1 MVQHGYQYKN
11 YLLIYDHMYDVQM
24 PYPYEYTLSHLPDDI
39 VRYIYQY
46 LPVQDIVNGLML
58 NSHMATAISHGFH
71 LYGNS
76 LVLYGSRSVYH
87 MSNVLIRYEG
97 CMSAGCIDSII
108 YSNRDRDVVNKPYW
122 SVINSILHKPGMGS
136 RSYSIL
142 DDHIYRH
149 IGVSVIGLAI
159 RYNYDYN
166 SVISTCIVVNRQ
178 ESYNITYT
186 STHHYHGSSYTNI
199 LIDRLRSNTISSRE
213 IVILA
218 RRRVIDYDHIDDVR
232 SDLCN
237 SLL

>member
-11 YLLIYDHMYDVQM
+11 YLLIYDHICDVQM
-24 PYPYEYTLSHLPDDI
+24 LYLYEYTISTLPDDVI
-39 VRYIYQY
+39 RYIYQY

-76 LVLYGSRSVYH
+76 LILYGNRSVDH
-87 MSNVLIRYEG
+87 MIDVLIRYEG
-97 CMSAGCIDSII
+97 CMSASCIDSII
-108 YSNRDRDVVNKPYW
+108 YSNRDRDIVNKPYC
-122 SVINSILHKPGMGS
+122 SVIISLLYKLGIGSI
-136 RSYSIL
+136 SYSIL

-149 IGVSVIGLAI
+149 IGVSVIGLTI

-166 SVISTCIVVNRQ
+166 SVISRCIIVTRQ

-186 STHHYHGSSYTNI
+186 SSYHYHGSSYINI

-213 IVILA
+213 IAILA
-218 RRRVIDYDHIDDVR
+218 RRHVIDYDHIDDVR

>member
-1 MVQHGYQYKN
+1 MVQHGYLYKN
-11 YLLIYDHMYDVQM
+11 YLLIYDHMQDVQM
-24 PYPYEYTLSHLPDDI
+24 LNTYRHTTSALPDDI

-76 LVLYGSRSVYH
+76 LVLYGSGSVYH
-87 MSNVLIRYEG
+87 MINVLMRYEG
-97 CMSAGCIDSII
+97 CMSTSCIDSII

-122 SVINSILHKPGMGS
+122 SVINSILRRLGMGS
-136 RSYSIL
+136 ISYSIL
-142 DDHIYRH
+142 EDHLYRH
-149 IGVSVIGLAI
+149 TGVSVIGLAI
-159 RYNYDYN
+159 QYNYDYSSIN
-166 SVISTCIVVNRQ
+166 TRCIIDTRQ

-199 LIDRLRSNTISSRE
+199 LIDRLRNNTISSRE

-218 RRRVIDYDHIDDVR
+218 RRHVVDYDHIDDVR